1 MARKWKNDYKMF
13 DISQKQG
20 ESDIDYYLRLA
31 KMADTRITRLEELSK
46 QPGYENVTGYAYAK
60 AKKELST
67 FGWKRFE
74 RLPPPSKN
82 DELKREL
89 LSTVKTFLSS
99 PTSTKGGI
107 SKVYANKAAAINAK
121 YGTQFTWED
130 MADFYNKGA
139 ADKLNKSFGSKT
151 VLKTIGTIQKA
162 QKIAQGA
169 GENLNITS
177 MEKEN
182 ALSALRKY
190 SAMNKMGISK
200 EERAKLRQI
209 IKGSSDW
216 LEANEEDLP
225 F

>member
-1 MARKWKNDYKMF
+1 MPRKNNYKMT

-20 ESDIDYYLRLA
+20 ESDIDYYMRLA
-31 KMADTRITRLEELSK
+31 KMADTRITRLEGLAK

-60 AKKELST
+60 AKKELSR

-74 RLPPPSKN
+74 RIPPDSKN
-82 DELKREL
+82 DEIKREL
-89 LSTVKTFLSS
+89 LSTVKTFLSA

-107 SKVYANKAAAINAK
+107 SSVYENKAKAINEK

-139 ADKLNKSFGSKT
+139 ADKLNQSFGSKT
-151 VLKTIGTIQKA
+151 VLKTIATIQKA

-182 ALSALRKY
+182 ALKALRKY
-190 SAMNKMGISK
+190 SAMNKMGIGK
-200 EERAKLRQI
+200 DERAKLRQI
-209 IKGSSDW
+209 IKGSSEW